1 MSADA
6 FPIRPDEL
14 TASWLTGALRS
25 CGALAPDESVTGV
38 RTEPVA
44 LQGLASLVVR
54 LGLEYLPPRAGPAS
68 LIAKLP
74 STSAEVNV
82 SNQETGASWRE
93 SQFYRQMMSEDP
105 IGVVATCYGVHY
117 DRESGYATMLLE
129 DLSDWRTGSVLDPSA
144 HDVEALLIAM
154 APFHARH
161 WDDARLE
168 EARWLQRSNRR
179 RAESVS
185 GLLAAGLPRCRE
197 LFPDKLGPLTATVTE
212 LAVADPRVF
221 ELLGQGPQTVLH
233 GDLHLQNAMF
243 RNGAVRA
250 IDWQTCFRG
259 NAMADVA
266 RLFASSLT
274 IAERR
279 ELTEKLLL
287 EYCAALG
294 RFGVTNYPDT
304 QAMDDLAVALIHNVM
319 VYVIALPLVDLAI
332 MKTEE
337 ERTGVTYLD
346 ATFGRLEAALADHDT
361 LGAVRRR
368 LAAMPAAEG

>member
-1 MSADA
+1 
-6 FPIRPDEL
+6 
-14 TASWLTGALRS
+14 
-25 CGALAPDESVTGV
+25 
-38 RTEPVA
+38 
-44 LQGLASLVVR
+44 
-54 LGLEYLPPRAGPAS
+54 
-68 LIAKLP
+68 
-74 STSAEVNV
+74 
-82 SNQETGASWRE
+82 
-93 SQFYRQMMSEDP
+93 
-105 IGVVATCYGVHY
+105 
-117 DRESGYATMLLE
+117 
-129 DLSDWRTGSVLDPSA
+129 
-144 HDVEALLIAM
+144 
-154 APFHARH
+154 
-161 WDDARLE
+161 
-168 EARWLQRSNRR
+168 
-179 RAESVS
+179 
-185 GLLAAGLPRCRE
+185 
-197 LFPDKLGPLTATVTE
+197 

-266 RLFASSLT
+266 RLFASSLP
-274 IAERR
+274 IADRR

-287 EYCAALG
+287 EYCGALG
-294 RFGVTNYPDT
+294 RFGVTNYPDA